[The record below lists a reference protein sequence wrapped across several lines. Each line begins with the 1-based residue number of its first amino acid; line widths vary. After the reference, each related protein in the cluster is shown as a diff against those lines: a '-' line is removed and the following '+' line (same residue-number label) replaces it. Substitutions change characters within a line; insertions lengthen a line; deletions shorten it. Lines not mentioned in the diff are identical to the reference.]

1 MTIIL
6 DVVIFGHDN
15 STVRLAKNKSVS
27 IVMIHISMILHT
39 HSQVFAVKV
48 VLFFFFNIFLA
59 SNIIAQQVEKF

>member
-1 MTIIL
+1 
-6 DVVIFGHDN
+6 
-15 STVRLAKNKSVS
+15 
-27 IVMIHISMILHT
+27 MILHT